1 MWRILCLALLPAP
14 ALADSVVATRTI
26 RAQTIITPQ
35 DVTMVD
41 AAIPGAL
48 GAAEAAVGL
57 EARIAIY
64 AGRPVHAEDL
74 GSAAI
79 IARNQIVP
87 IRFRAGALEIL
98 AEGRAMERGSVGD
111 VIRVMNLG
119 SRTTVNG
126 RIEPDGQVQVGPNP

>member
-64 AGRPVHAEDL
+64 AGRPVRAEDL